1 MLGKQKGREKAT
13 VLVHLV
19 RERESESESESESEI
34 PFSLVP
40 TGTATDSLSR
50 VSVNQS
56 LRSSYLKSKLYIS
69 DSEIEPWIWR

>member
-19 RERESESESESESEI
+19 RERESESESESEI